1 MRNRALVAAL
11 VISAATLSGC
21 SNIDQPSAG
30 VGGAQDVKARANAL
44 AAHPRPKY
52 LPPGVGMPDTGR
64 YTMIPKPFVVG
75 DLETIPSNLPNV
87 VDLLRGHGLPIPQS
101 SGFNDSWRGWLLT
114 TGRGIY
120 AAFDV
125 AEDPIIAGGYV
136 PNGWTFYAPTALA
149 HGKACLEI
157 TNFHSALPPG
167 AAIGVYDF
175 CNAHDWVQTIALN
188 DPATRNCCVRSYT
201 DPWDGTLRQR
211 YFV

>member
-1 MRNRALVAAL
+1 MTGFISNP
-11 VISAATLSGC
+11 ISAAAVTDGKTNSLGSLPGLFRV
-21 SNIDQPSAG
+21 SHRTVEWQRA
-30 VGGAQDVKARANAL
+30 VTAR
-44 AAHPRPKY
+44 
-52 LPPGVGMPDTGR
+52 
-64 YTMIPKPFVVG
+64 
-75 DLETIPSNLPNV
+75 E
-87 VDLLRGHGLPIPQS
+87 Q
-101 SGFNDSWRGWLLT
+101 
-114 TGRGIY
+114 
-120 AAFDV
+120 
-125 AEDPIIAGGYV
+125 IIGGGYV

-157 TNFHSALPPG
+157 TNFHPALPPA